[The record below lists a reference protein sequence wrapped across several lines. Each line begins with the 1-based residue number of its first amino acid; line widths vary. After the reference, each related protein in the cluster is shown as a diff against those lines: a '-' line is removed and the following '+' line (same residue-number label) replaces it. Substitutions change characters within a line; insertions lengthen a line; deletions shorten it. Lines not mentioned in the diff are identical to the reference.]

1 MTHKENCFCI
11 IRPTVMC
18 DRNYLWNM
26 LISYD
31 VRIRKIMRSARN
43 RRGYG
48 WVYDSI
54 QVHINSLLLN
64 HSIENKQGGFVNAL
78 ISARTSGAYSQLGKQ
93 STHFKINSKVGMSTT
108 VTSSYRGSN
117 MIELYTCSKTKPKT
131 TRNSPYTRLQ
141 CDYSLWHKPW
151 KV

>member
-1 MTHKENCFCI
+1 
-11 IRPTVMC
+11 
-18 DRNYLWNM
+18 M

-117 MIELYTCSKTKPKT
+117 MIELYTCSKTKQNQKQREILLT
-131 TRNSPYTRLQ
+131 HDFNVITHSDINHGKFNKCAT
-141 CDYSLWHKPW
+141 CIKPTC
-151 KV
+151 